1 MGKST
6 IITYSATGNSLE
18 VAKLLDGDVVFLNE
32 TAEIPEKT
40 EILGFVFPTYAFSL
54 PYPVRTFIREKVK
67 ARDNSD
73 IKYVYSIITCAGLP
87 GFVKSDLEKE
97 LADAGLALSYVKTVK
112 MPDAYLPLKKKAV
125 GEEERDR
132 IFENAKAKVEEYKKE
147 IEDESIALPGRG
159 LLFRLFRKH
168 LDLLFP
174 PGENKGLAVG
184 NECTLCG
191 KCRTLCPTG
200 NIKVEENRVAIGD
213 KCLSCFACY
222 HSCPCGAI
230 KYKGAEGQY
239 KMLDEA
245 DLIRRRMGK

>member
-32 TAEIPEKT
+32 TAEIPEET

-112 MPDAYLPLKKKAV
+112 MPDAYLPLKKKAFCFLYTSSIELMILFLQFYTIV
-125 GEEERDR
+125 SIKKHCNDFFSIFSFRSYEEST
-132 IFENAKAKVEEYKKE
+132 NYKK
-147 IEDESIALPGRG
+147 I
-159 LLFRLFRKH
+159 
-168 LDLLFP
+168 
-174 PGENKGLAVG
+174 
-184 NECTLCG
+184 
-191 KCRTLCPTG
+191 
-200 NIKVEENRVAIGD
+200 
-213 KCLSCFACY
+213 
-222 HSCPCGAI
+222 
-230 KYKGAEGQY
+230 
-239 KMLDEA
+239 
-245 DLIRRRMGK
+245 